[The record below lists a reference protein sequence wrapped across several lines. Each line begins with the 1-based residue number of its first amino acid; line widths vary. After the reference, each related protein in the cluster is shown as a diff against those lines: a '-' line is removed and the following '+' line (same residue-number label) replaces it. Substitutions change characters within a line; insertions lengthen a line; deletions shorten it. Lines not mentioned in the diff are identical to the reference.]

1 MDLAEADTEM
11 ATKRN
16 TIRTRTAFKRPI
28 KNPLCDDPTPD
39 TIYNVMDNSR
49 KLSELKIIPKT
60 EGEPLQDS
68 LSVLAA
74 FGITVVQ
81 QNQGVDTSLLS
92 DSFLDTKK
100 LEKLK
105 PTQDENPNR
114 LQTAKFK
121 NLRNKEV
128 PASEIFNQTEPNPI
142 NDLDDCQPNE
152 TRVPEPDF
160 SNVIEVA
167 NDFINFSDVPLAK
180 RIVLK

>member
-1 MDLAEADTEM
+1 M

-16 TIRTRTAFKRPI
+16 TIRTRTPFKRPI
-28 KNPLCDDPTPD
+28 KNPVSNEPISDK
-39 TIYNVMDNSR
+39 IYNVMDNSR

-92 DSFLDTKK
+92 DSFLDTEK

-105 PTQDENPNR
+105 PTQDNNPNR
-114 LQTAKFK
+114 LQPDKFK
-121 NLRNKEV
+121 NLRNRKV
-128 PASEIFNQTEPNPI
+128 PVSEIFNQTEPSPI
-142 NDLDDCQPNE
+142 NDLDSCQPNE
-152 TRVPEPDF
+152 TTVPQPDF

>member
-1 MDLAEADTEM
+1 MGADTKM

-28 KNPLCDDPTPD
+28 KNPVSNDPISD

-68 LSVLAA
+68 LSVLSA

-92 DSFLDTKK
+92 DSFLDSKK

-114 LQTAKFK
+114 LQTNKFK
-121 NLRNKEV
+121 NLKNRKV
-128 PASEIFNQTEPNPI
+128 PVSEIFNQTEPNPI
-142 NDLDDCQPNE
+142 NDLDGCQPEE

-160 SNVIEVA
+160 SNVIEIA

-180 RIVLK
+180 RMILK

>member
-1 MDLAEADTEM
+1 M

-28 KNPLCDDPTPD
+28 KNPVSNDPISD

-49 KLSELKIIPKT
+49 KLSELKMIPKT

-81 QNQGVDTSLLS
+81 ESQGTGTSLLS
-92 DSFLDTKK
+92 DSFLDSKK

-114 LQTAKFK
+114 LQTNKFK
-121 NLRNKEV
+121 RLKNRKV
-128 PASEIFNQTEPNPI
+128 PVSEIFNQTEPNPI
-142 NDLDDCQPNE
+142 NDLDTCQTNE
-152 TRVPEPDF
+152 TRIEDPDF
-160 SNVIEVA
+160 SNVIEIA
-167 NDFINFSDVPLAK
+167 NDFINYSDIPLTK
-180 RIVLK
+180 RMVLK